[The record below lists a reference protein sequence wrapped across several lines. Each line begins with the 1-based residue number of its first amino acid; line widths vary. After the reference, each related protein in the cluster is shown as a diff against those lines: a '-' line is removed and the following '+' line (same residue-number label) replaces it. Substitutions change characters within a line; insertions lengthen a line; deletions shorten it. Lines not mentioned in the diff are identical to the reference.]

1 MMEGNM
7 NRLSQL
13 LIDLNKQR
21 LPDEYIDDEV
31 VAYIEELK
39 LELGVHQIED
49 VPLAISPEFQQPVFC
64 ICTDAKSRRACKNKK
79 QCIPTYS

>member
-1 MMEGNM
+1 M

-21 LPDEYIDDEV
+21 LPDEYIDNEV

-39 LELGVHQIED
+39 LELGAQPIED
-49 VPLAISPEFQQPVFC
+49 VHIVPTPDSQPVNESVF
-64 ICTDAKSRRACKNKK
+64 KE
-79 QCIPTYS
+79 IPDYIRDSWL